1 MNNKPYE
8 LIGRYNISKNMIIT
22 LSILFIL
29 NVLDVI
35 STIIA
40 GNNGGVEVNPIA
52 LWTMQYGYL
61 GFILFK
67 LLGFLLVVGLTLLLS
82 KIKSDKVNFKR
93 ALLIGINVF
102 NAFML
107 YVVVHHFIGSYW

>member
-1 MNNKPYE
+1 MLKINPCKH
-8 LIGRYNISKNMIIT
+8 MIIT

-29 NVLDVI
+29 NILDVI

-52 LWTMQYGYL
+52 LWTMQYGNL

-67 LLGFLLVVGLTLLLS
+67 LLGFLLVVGLTLLL
-82 KIKSDKVNFKR
+82 IRIESDKVNFRR
-93 ALLIGINVF
+93 ALIIGINVF
-102 NAFML
+102 NVFLL
-107 YVVVHHFIGSYW
+107 YVVVNNFYIVFANR

>member
-1 MNNKPYE
+1 
-8 LIGRYNISKNMIIT
+8 MIIA

-40 GNNGGVEVNPIA
+40 GNNGAVELNPIA
-52 LWTMQYGYL
+52 LWTMQYGNL

-67 LLGFLLVVGLTLLLS
+67 LLGFLLVVGLTLLLTN
-82 KIKSDKVNFKR
+82 IKSDKVNFRR
-93 ALLIGINVF
+93 ALIIGINVF
-102 NAFML
+102 NVFML
-107 YVVVHHFIGSYW
+107 YVVVNHFYIVFANQVGA

>member
-1 MNNKPYE
+1 
-8 LIGRYNISKNMIIT
+8 MIIT

-35 STIIA
+35 STLLA
-40 GNNGGVEVNPIA
+40 LSNGGVEVNPIA
-52 LWTMQYGYL
+52 LWTMQYGNL

-82 KIKSDKVNFKR
+82 NIKSDVVNFRR
-93 ALLIGINVF
+93 ALIIGINVF
-102 NAFML
+102 NVFML
-107 YVVVHHFIGSYW
+107 YVVVNNFIGVIANAIL

>member
-1 MNNKPYE
+1 MAREKVDNKK
-8 LIGRYNISKNMIIT
+8 LIT

-52 LWTMQYGYL
+52 LWTMQYGNL

-82 KIKSDKVNFKR
+82 NIKSEVVNFKR
-93 ALLIGINVF
+93 ALIIGINVF
-102 NAFML
+102 NVFML
-107 YVVVHHFIGSYW
+107 YVVVHHFIGSYIY